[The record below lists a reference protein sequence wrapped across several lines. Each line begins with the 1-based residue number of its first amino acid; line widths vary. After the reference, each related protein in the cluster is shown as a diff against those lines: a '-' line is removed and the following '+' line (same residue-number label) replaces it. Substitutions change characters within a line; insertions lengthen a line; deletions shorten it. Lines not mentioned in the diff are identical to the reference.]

1 MRDGGGAI
9 KHVVRMV
16 GFELFRPKDST
27 RVLTGSV
34 KIGARPEEEEKATEP
49 MAFLATR
56 TSQAGQ
62 GANAAGKDFQ
72 ELLIVLAKKGEKLG
86 DKIANYGLKVLL
98 DCGSLRL
105 SSAATALQV
114 LGSVAARLLGHLP

>member
-1 MRDGGGAI
+1 
-9 KHVVRMV
+9 
-16 GFELFRPKDST
+16 
-27 RVLTGSV
+27 
-34 KIGARPEEEEKATEP
+34 

-62 GANAAGKDFQ
+62 GANAGGKDMQ
-72 ELLIVLAKKGEKLG
+72 ELLIVLAKKGAKLG
-86 DKIANYGLKVLL
+86 DKITNYGLKVLL
-98 DCGSLRL
+98 DCSSLRL